1 MKDRRLRLLLIK
13 PSHYDDDGY
22 VIQWWRNLVPAQTL
36 AVLNGILG
44 DAATRKVL
52 GDGVAIECRLIDE
65 TASVVHTRRELRWL
79 QGAEHAALLLVGVQ
93 TNQYPRAVDIARPFV
108 EAGVPAIMGGFHVSG
123 VLAMTPDWA
132 HGLAAAREL
141 DITLYA
147 GELEEGIDELLSDL
161 WRNELKP
168 LYNHLDRLVDLEKA
182 PPPLIDPATTGK
194 TLRRMAGIDLGRGCP
209 YLCSFCTIINVQG
222 RRPRQRPAKVA
233 ADYVRRCAG
242 QGVRDFIVSDDNFAR
257 NQNWEAILDELIQ
270 LREVEK
276 IPLDLFIQVDIR
288 AAAIPRFVE
297 KAIRAGCRRVFIG
310 IESVRDDNLLEM
322 RKKQNKRAELQ
333 EMVLTWKRAGAI
345 VYAGYIIGLPNDTPE
360 RVAEDVRFLMEEVAI
375 DVPELYIL
383 TPLPGSEDHQ
393 RLLAQGVAMDE
404 DLNRYDTE
412 HAVIDHPHMS
422 RERWEALYWQV
433 WEWYFAPEHV
443 ARVLKRA
450 MASGLSV
457 KDVFKSLLGFY
468 AAVRYDRVHPLQ
480 SGMLRRK
487 VRTSR
492 RPGLPIEPAWRYH
505 PLRWLEILRL
515 QGRLIAYSWRMY
527 RLYWRVKGEFRR
539 EGYREAMLELGRE
552 NDQTDRPPPTRG
564 SGP

>member
-1 MKDRRLRLLLIK
+1 MKEPRLRLLLVK

-36 AVLNGILG
+36 AVLNGILH
-44 DAATRKVL
+44 DAARRAVL
-52 GDGVAIECRLIDE
+52 GDEVLIERHVIDE
-65 TASVVHTRRELRWL
+65 TASVVDTRRELRWL
-79 QGAEHAALLLVGVQ
+79 RGAERSALLLVGVQ

-108 EAGVPAIMGGFHVSG
+108 EAGIPAILGGFHVSG
-123 VLAMTPDWA
+123 VLAMTPDWEQ
-132 HGLAAAREL
+132 GLADAKAL
-141 DITLYA
+141 GITLYA
-147 GELEEGIDELLSDL
+147 GELEEGVDELLTDL
-161 WRNELKP
+161 WHDELKP
-168 LYNHLDRLVDLEKA
+168 LYNHLDRLVDLERA
-182 PPPLIDPATTGK
+182 PPPLIDAATTGK
-194 TLRRMAGIDLGRGCP
+194 TMRKMAGIDLGRGCP

-233 ADYVRRCAG
+233 ADYIRRCAE

-270 LREVEK
+270 LREVEN
-276 IPLDLFIQVDIR
+276 IPLDLFIQVDVR
-288 AAAIPRFVE
+288 AAGIPRFVE

-310 IESVRDDNLLEM
+310 VESVRDDNLLEM

-375 DVPELYIL
+375 DVPELYLL

-393 RLLAQGVAMDE
+393 RLLAQGVEMDL
-404 DLNRYDTE
+404 DFNRYDTE

-422 RERWEALYWQV
+422 RAQWEALYWQV
-433 WEWYFAPEHV
+433 WEWYFTPQHME
-443 ARVLKRA
+443 RVLKRA
-450 MASGLSV
+450 MASNLAV
-457 KDVFKSLLGFY
+457 KDVFKSLLGFH
-468 AAVRYDRVHPLQ
+468 AAVRFDRVHPLQ

-492 RPGLPIEPAWRYH
+492 RPGLPMEPAWRFY
-505 PLRWLEILRL
+505 PRRWLEIAGL

-527 RLYWRVKGEFRR
+527 RLYWRVKREFARD
-539 EGYREAMLELGRE
+539 GYREVILEE
-552 NDQTDRPPPTRG
+552 
-564 SGP
+564 